1 MAGYGRKLRSLTS
14 ALGWL
19 KQEDGHEFEASLSV
33 IVSFRLLWSRKVT
46 LSHKKGWRGAGDV
59 TPLVERVLMKSA

>member
-19 KQEDGHEFEASLSV
+19 KQEDGHEFEASLSD
-33 IVSFRLLWSRKVT
+33 IVSFRLLWSRKVRPCLT
-46 LSHKKGWRGAGDV
+46 KKRVERA
-59 TPLVERVLMKSA
+59 PLIERVLMKSA